1 MDSVRMARNTQSS
14 SGSNPGPL
22 ARWAR
27 QKLLARLRGLS
38 HGQIVLEEGSERQLF
53 GTPDPQDPIRVTLVV
68 HDARFYG
75 DLALRGTLGAG
86 EAYMA
91 GYWSA
96 DDLSALV
103 RLVVKNAGIMHGLDR
118 IAERVALPLL
128 RVYHRLNRNSRAG
141 SRRNIARHY
150 DLGNDFFSLILDPTL
165 TYSCG
170 IFENRD
176 STLEEA
182 SISKYDRIC
191 RKLRLAPGQRLLEIG
206 TGWGGFALHAAEH
219 YGVHVTTTT
228 ISREQHERASERIR
242 MAGLTDRV
250 TLLLEDYRNLSGRY
264 DRLVSIEMIEAVGEK
279 YFDTYFRKC
288 SSLLEADGLML
299 IQAITVPDRRYE
311 SHVRSVDFI
320 KRYIFPGGCLPSVER
335 MMRAVK
341 SGTDLRLSHLEDI
354 TPHYARTL
362 RRWRERLL
370 ANVERIRSLG
380 YPQRFVRMFEF
391 YFAYCEGAFEERWV
405 GDVQLLFAKPECRD
419 EIVLGSLV

>member
-1 MDSVRMARNTQSS
+1 MVRNSQSN

-22 ARWAR
+22 VRWAR
-27 QKLLARLRGLS
+27 EQLLARLRGLE
-38 HGQIVLEEGSERQLF
+38 HGQIVLEEGSRRQLF
-53 GTPDPQDPIRVTLVV
+53 GTQDPQDPIRVTLVV
-68 HDARFYG
+68 EDARFYT
-75 DLALRGTLGAG
+75 DLAFRGTLGAG

-96 DDLSALV
+96 DDLSELT
-103 RLVVKNAGIMHGLDR
+103 RLVVKNAGIMEGLDR
-118 IAERVALPLL
+118 IANRVAMPFL
-128 RVYHRLNRNSRAG
+128 RIYHWLNRNSRAG
-141 SRRNIARHY
+141 SQRNIARHY
-150 DLGNDFFSLILDPTL
+150 DLGNDFFSLVLDPTL

-206 TGWGGFALHAAEH
+206 TGWGGFALHAAQR
-219 YGVHVTTTT
+219 YGAQVTTTT
-228 ISREQHERASERIR
+228 ISREQHERASERIQR
-242 MAGLTDRV
+242 AGLSDRV
-250 TLLLEDYRNLSGRY
+250 TLLLEDYRNLSGLY
-264 DRLVSIEMIEAVGEK
+264 DRLVSIEMIEAVGER
-279 YFDTYFRKC
+279 YFDTYFSKC

-299 IQAITVPDRRYE
+299 IQAITVPDRRYA

-335 MMRAVK
+335 MMRAVMR
-341 SGTDLRLSHLEDI
+341 GTDLRLSHLEDI
-354 TPHYARTL
+354 TPHYAQTL
-362 RRWRERLL
+362 RRWRESLL

-419 EIVLGSLV
+419 EIVLGSLA